1 MGLFTP
7 PINKCHVRLVLKN
20 QYALA
25 HTIISQLNSKSS
37 NTYTRFRPEEQLPTG
52 SVNEVSTP

>member
-7 PINKCHVRLVLKN
+7 PRNECHVRLVLKN
-20 QYALA
+20 QYTLS

-37 NTYTRFRPEEQLPTG
+37 NTYTHDSEERMCRID
-52 SVNEVSTP
+52 VNSD